1 MKTAMPIRILLA
13 ASFLAFPAANA
24 YAVQTCNGKG
34 VKVSGALGVSGD
46 CVGSAGQNPIFA
58 LLSLI
63 IKASSVILG
72 LVLVGIVVYAGI
84 LYIVSGGQPN
94 EVEEAKNRL
103 KAAVT
108 ALVLYALMF
117 AILQAVIPGGIFR

>member
-1 MKTAMPIRILLA
+1 MPIRILA
-13 ASFLAFPAANA
+13 AVPFLVIPATSA

-46 CVGSAGQNPIFA
+46 CVGSSDQNPIFA
-58 LLSLI
+58 LLSLVI
-63 IKASSVILG
+63 RAASVILG
-72 LVLVGIVVYAGI
+72 LVLVAVVVYAGI

-94 EVEEAKNRL
+94 EVQEAKNRL

-117 AILQAVIPGGIFR
+117 GILQSVIPGGIFR